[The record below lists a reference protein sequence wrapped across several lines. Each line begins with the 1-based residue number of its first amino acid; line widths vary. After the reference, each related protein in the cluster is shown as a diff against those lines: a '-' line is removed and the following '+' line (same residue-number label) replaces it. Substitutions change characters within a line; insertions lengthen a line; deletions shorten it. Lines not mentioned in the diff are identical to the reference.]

1 MSNLEEI
8 VYKHALINAVK
19 HKGKASNGAVMGSVM
34 ATHAELR
41 SEAKKIAQVAGE
53 LVLKVNSMD
62 HDLQKSE
69 LDKLG
74 GMKEKKPV
82 EMKGLVD
89 LPDVNGKVVLR
100 FAPNPSGP
108 LHIGHARAA
117 VLNKEYVKRY
127 GGKLILRVEDTDP
140 RRVDPHAYQMMEE
153 DLRWLSVE
161 WQEEYVQSNRMEIY
175 YEYAEK
181 LIEINEA
188 YMCTCEGGDFKKL
201 KDECEPCPCR
211 ELSVEHSMKLWNELK
226 TMKEGEAVLRVKTDI
241 KHKNPAIRD
250 WVAMRVVE
258 AEHPRTGDKYR
269 VYPMMNFSVTV
280 DDHLMSV
287 THVLR
292 GKDHLANSEKQRY
305 LYQHFGW
312 KVPVFVHYGRLKME
326 DVALSTSKARQGIE
340 DGLYTGWDDPRLG
353 TLRAIARRGIKQEA
367 ITELMM
373 EIGPKI
379 SDAIV
384 SWKKVSGLNRAILEE
399 TSNRYFFVPNPTMI
413 KIENLP
419 ESETGI
425 IERPLHPDHLE
436 RGNRKL
442 PFGPNIYITTDD
454 YKRTGNNRILRLIDA
469 VNVTFNGDKTVYH
482 SNDLEEARNSKA
494 MIVQWVPVDGSL
506 STDLIMPDAS
516 VISGFIEPSASNL
529 KVDDVVQFER
539 FGFARL
545 DDVTNKKLTFY
556 FAHK

>member
-8 VYKHALINAVK
+8 VYKHALINALK

-41 SEAKKIAQVAGE
+41 SEAKKIAQVAAQI
-53 LVLKVNSMD
+53 VLKVNSMD
-62 HDLQKSE
+62 PDHQKSE

-74 GMKEKKPV
+74 GMKKKKPV
-82 EMKGLVD
+82 EEKGLVD

-127 GGKLILRVEDTDP
+127 GGKLILRIEDTDP
-140 RRVDPHAYQMMEE
+140 RRVDPKAYNMMEE
-153 DLRWLSVE
+153 DLKWLSVE
-161 WQEEYVQSNRMEIY
+161 WQEKYVQSDRMEIY

-181 LIEINEA
+181 LIELHEA

-201 KDECEPCPCR
+201 KDESKPCPCR
-211 ELSVEHSMKLWNELK
+211 ELPVEHSMKLWKQMK
-226 TMKEGEAVLRVKTDI
+226 TMEEGEAVLRVKTDI

-250 WVAMRVVE
+250 WVAMRIVE
-258 AEHPRTGDKYR
+258 AEHPRTGNKYR

-280 DDHLMSV
+280 DDHLMGV

-312 KVPVFVHYGRLKME
+312 KVPVFIHYGRLKME

-340 DGLYTGWDDPRLG
+340 EGIYTGWDDPRLG
-353 TLRAIARRGIKQEA
+353 TIRAIARRGIKQET

-379 SDAIV
+379 SDATV
-384 SWKKVSGLNRAILEE
+384 SWKKVYGLNRAILEE
-399 TSNRYFFVPNPTMI
+399 TSNRYFYVANPHMI

-419 ESETGI
+419 ETEVGI
-425 IERPLHPDHLE
+425 IQRPLHPDYPE
-436 RGNRKL
+436 RGNREL
-442 PFGPNIYITTDD
+442 PFGPKLYITMED
-454 YKRTGNNRILRLIDA
+454 YKKTGDNRILRLIDA
-469 VNVTFNGDKTVYH
+469 VNVTFNGGKTVYH
-482 SNDLEEARNSKA
+482 STDLEEARNVKA
-494 MIVQWVPVDGSL
+494 MIVQWVPVEGSL
-506 STDLIMPDAS
+506 SAELVMPDAT
-516 VISGFIEPSASNL
+516 VKTGFIEPSASNL

-545 DDVTNKKLTFY
+545 DKVTDTKLVFY